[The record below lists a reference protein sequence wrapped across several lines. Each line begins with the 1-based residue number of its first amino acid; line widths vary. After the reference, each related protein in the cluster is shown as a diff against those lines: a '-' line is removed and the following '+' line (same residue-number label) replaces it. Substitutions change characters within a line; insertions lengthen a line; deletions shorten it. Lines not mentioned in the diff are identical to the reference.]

1 MKNVLLRRGDAVLLF
16 REVREETFL
25 QVASLGVGGSQ
36 LSSPPPPLSLGKG
49 KPKPSKFQCGQV
61 ESGLGELQDPVEQ
74 QFLHLIPSL
83 SIFFL

>member
-1 MKNVLLRRGDAVLLF
+1 MLLF
-16 REVREETFL
+16 RGVRGEIFL

-36 LSSPPPPLSLGKG
+36 LSSPPPPLSLGEG

-61 ESGLGELQDPVEQ
+61 ESGLGELHGPVEQ
-74 QFLHLIPSL
+74 QLLHLIPSF